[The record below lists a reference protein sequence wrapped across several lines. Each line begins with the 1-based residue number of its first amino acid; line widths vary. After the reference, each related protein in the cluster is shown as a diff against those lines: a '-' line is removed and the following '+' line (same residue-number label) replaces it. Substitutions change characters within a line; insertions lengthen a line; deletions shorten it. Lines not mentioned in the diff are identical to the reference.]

1 MTSSEEVLPQPPIK
15 KYGQHLRQSSQ
26 LIVIDP
32 MEGEKCIVVLFIYPL
47 GADLYTIIWCTAGR
61 TFRHPWVDCPT
72 LLLRIGT

>member
-32 MEGEKCIVVLFIYPL
+32 MEGEKCIVVSLFIYPL
-47 GADLYTIIWCTAGR
+47 GANLYTIILVHGWAY
-61 TFRHPWVDCPT
+61 
-72 LLLRIGT
+72 L